1 MFKAKQNKMFKAMS
15 SFKCEADEASRSKK
29 VKLNLK
35 SLHGGVRYMV
45 DNVKN
50 YKTHKSITTS
60 GSGGVSFH
68 QPIII
73 HSKSEPHG
81 GRGAAEKFEL
91 FANLSKYA
99 TEWPK
104 NGQKLPKMALE

>member
-1 MFKAKQNKMFKAMS
+1 MS
-15 SFKCEADEASRSKK
+15 SFKCEADEASMSKK
-29 VKLNLK
+29 VKLNLE
-35 SLHGGVRYMV
+35 SLHGGVRYMVDSVKMAHDMV

-81 GRGAAEKFEL
+81 GRGAAKKFEL

-104 NGQKLPKMALE
+104 NGHK